1 MSIAHGTIAFD
12 TLTTSDQVKSGTEKS
27 IDTSYLFNGS
37 IKYWVNYNHLGD
49 AVRDSFNSASKT
61 DHATGDFSIGMT
73 NAMSSSNYSTT
84 FNSTA
89 ALANSR
95 GGSFLGHKVTS
106 YGSCDAQDLIT
117 SSTMRMCSNFGSS
130 SSADGND
137 MDFSNACIQVSGD
150 LA

>member
-1 MSIAHGTIAFD
+1 MVAHGTIAFD

-37 IKYWVNYNHLGD
+37 MKYWVNYNHLGD

-95 GGSFLGHKVTS
+95 GGSFLGHKTAN
-106 YGSCDAQDLIT
+106 YAACDVQDLIT
-117 SSTMRMCSNFGSS
+117 ASTMRMCSNFGSTG
-130 SSADGND
+130 SANGED

>member
-1 MSIAHGTIAFD
+1 MASELKVNTLTGVSTAGSIAVTAEGNS
-12 TLTTSDQVKSGTEKS
+12 TTTNLQQG
-27 IDTSYLFNGS
+27 L

-95 GGSFLGHKVTS
+95 GGSFLGHKITS
-106 YGSCDAQDLIT
+106 YGTCDAQDLIT

>member
-1 MSIAHGTIAFD
+1 MSISHGTIAFD

-95 GGSFLGHKVTS
+95 GGSFLGHKTAN
-106 YGSCDAQDLIT
+106 YAACDVQDLIT
-117 SSTMRMCSNFGSS
+117 ASTMRMCSNFGSTG
-130 SSADGND
+130 SANGED

>member
-1 MSIAHGTIAFD
+1 MASELKVNTLTGVSTAGSIAVTGEGNS
-12 TLTTSDQVKSGTEKS
+12 TTTNLQQG
-27 IDTSYLFNGS
+27 L

-95 GGSFLGHKVTS
+95 GGSFLGHKITS